1 MAPVLQAAGE
11 APYWDSSERN
21 GWTYLLPP
29 LCERRVLL
37 MNADVSRSLSLSRLC
52 QEAAMVW
59 DARIPALQRPPAE
72 SAGHR
77 WHSVDEL
84 LAQQSL
90 PFDAAILHDPEGR
103 LLGAQAWPRVLQLLS
118 HLRSAMPANA
128 FVYVGMRQAWSP
140 QRLVAWVS
148 SRRERSPC
156 GNKVRRLLSVRRVRH
171 DLRRAGFGHVD
182 VHPYI
187 MWGDTMA
194 EVVPASGY
202 RASKNRESRRERI
215 KEMLLGRTGMHTLA
229 PAYGV
234 VAGSDRL
241 SPGMV
246 ELFEQRLDTAKP
258 PAQQADRPRP
268 VLSQHLVFPGNKAI
282 IAMGPPGEGGGAV
295 GVFVGDDLALERRRA
310 ESSLLTALA
319 ELPAPLARLIPKV
332 LDQWSVGKTT
342 VFVMNRLPGV
352 SLDIAADVLD
362 EVTGKALDFVI
373 DLHRASAVPC
383 TMDASVH
390 AARIGVLLAAAAARN
405 PPLAAELRSLEEP
418 LQARLSGLNI
428 PKVWQHGDYKV
439 ENVLYDQRTRSL
451 TGVIDWE
458 LATRDGLPLLDPLYL
473 IVYNRMIRGDNGLTA
488 LREVLLEQRLTAFEQ
503 ACVTRY
509 MRATGLTEAAWQ
521 PLCTV
526 FIAHHIGHRI
536 HLPADP
542 VLFDQLRAFIMDMH
556 AALASSTARPLAA

>member
-29 LCERRVLL
+29 LCARRVLL
-37 MNADVSRSLSLSRLC
+37 VNADASRSLSLARLC
-52 QEAAMVW
+52 QDAAMVW
-59 DARIPALQRPPAE
+59 DERIPALRRPPDAE
-72 SAGHR
+72 SAGHC

-90 PFDAAILHDPEGR
+90 PFDAVILHDPEGR
-103 LLGAQAWPRVLQLLS
+103 LLGVRAWPRVLQLLG

-128 FVYVGMRQAWSP
+128 FIYVGMRQAWSP
-140 QRLVAWVS
+140 QRLAAWAS
-148 SRRERSPC
+148 ARRERSSR
-156 GNKVRRLLSVRRVRH
+156 GKVRHLLSIGRVTH
-171 DLRRAGFGHVD
+171 DLRRAGFEHIE

-215 KEMLLGRTGMHTLA
+215 KEMLLGPTGMHFLA

-234 VAGSDRL
+234 VAGSRAL
-241 SPGMV
+241 SPGMI
-246 ELFEQRLDTAKP
+246 ELFGQRLDAAKLP
-258 PAQQADRPRP
+258 TQHTDRSRP

-282 IAMGPPGEGGGAV
+282 VAMGPPAEGGGVV
-295 GVFVGDDLALERRRA
+295 GIFVGDDLALERRRA
-310 ESSLLTALA
+310 ESSLLTGLA
-319 ELPAPLARLIPKV
+319 ELPPPLARLIPKV

-362 EVTGKALDFVI
+362 EVTRNALDFVI
-373 DLHRASAVPC
+373 DLHRASAAPC
-383 TMDASVH
+383 AMDASAH

-405 PPLAAELRSLEEP
+405 PPLAAELRSLDEP

-439 ENVLYDQRTRSL
+439 ENVLYDQRTRVL

-473 IVYNRMIRGDNGLTA
+473 IIYNRMIRGDNGLTA
-488 LREVLLEQRLTAFEQ
+488 LRDVLLERRLTAFEKSCI
-503 ACVTRY
+503 ARY
-509 MRATGLTEAAWQ
+509 MRATGLAEAVWQ
-521 PLCTV
+521 PLCAV

-542 VLFDQLRAFIMDMH
+542 ALFDQLRVFITDMR
-556 AALASSTARPLAA
+556 AALVSSTVQPPAA